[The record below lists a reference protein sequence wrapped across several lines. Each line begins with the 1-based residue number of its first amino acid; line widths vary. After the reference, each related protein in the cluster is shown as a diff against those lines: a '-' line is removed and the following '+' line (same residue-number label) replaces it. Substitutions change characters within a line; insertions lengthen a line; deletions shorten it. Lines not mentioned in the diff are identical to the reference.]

1 MQSLERVSCNLTDLV
16 RRCFFTGFV
25 GEKFVEENSKD
36 FYDPKGEIRFTIC
49 DTSDSEDELPYE
61 TEQVNK
67 RKAGKVVEEKKNKEV
82 EEKSKMVEERKNKVQ
97 LRQPHHARV
106 EDIAYSSVPKETT
119 SLLQEAELKE
129 DKRIEADTDAILD
142 EIDDILGKKRSF
154 GSACN

>member
-1 MQSLERVSCNLTDLV
+1 MQSLERVSCNLTNLV

-67 RKAGKVVEEKKNKEV
+67 RKAGKVL
-82 EEKSKMVEERKNKVQ
+82 EERKNKVH
-97 LRQPHHARV
+97 LRQPHHARG
-106 EDIAYSSVPKETT
+106 EDFAYSSVPKETT
-119 SLLQEAELKE
+119 SLLQEAGLKE

-142 EIDDILGKKRSF
+142 KIDDILGKKRSF

>member
-1 MQSLERVSCNLTDLV
+1 MQSLERVSCNLTNLV

-67 RKAGKVVEEKKNKEV
+67 RKAGKVVEERKNKVV
-82 EEKSKMVEERKNKVQ
+82 EEKKNKVQ
-97 LRQPHHARV
+97 LRQPHHALRV
-106 EDIAYSSVPKETT
+106 EDLAHSSAPKETT

>member
-1 MQSLERVSCNLTDLV
+1 MQSLERVSCNLTNLV

-25 GEKFVEENSKD
+25 GEKFAEENSKD

-61 TEQVNK
+61 TEQVNN
-67 RKAGKVVEEKKNKEV
+67 RKAGKIL
-82 EEKSKMVEERKNKVQ
+82 EERKNKVH
-97 LRQPHHARV
+97 LRQPHHARG
-106 EDIAYSSVPKETT
+106 EDFAYSSVPKETT

-129 DKRIEADTDAILD
+129 DKRIEADTDSILD

>member
-1 MQSLERVSCNLTDLV
+1 MQSLERVSCNLTNLV

-25 GEKFVEENSKD
+25 GEKFAEENSKD

-67 RKAGKVVEEKKNKEV
+67 RKAGKVL
-82 EEKSKMVEERKNKVQ
+82 EERKNKVH
-97 LRQPHHARV
+97 LRQPHHARG
-106 EDIAYSSVPKETT
+106 EDFAYSSVPKETT

>member
-1 MQSLERVSCNLTDLV
+1 MQSLERVSCNLTNLV

-25 GEKFVEENSKD
+25 GEKFAEENSKD

-67 RKAGKVVEEKKNKEV
+67 RKVGKVVEERKNKVV
-82 EEKSKMVEERKNKVQ
+82 EEKKNKVQ
-97 LRQPHHARV
+97 LRQPHHARG
-106 EDIAYSSVPKETT
+106 EDFAYSSVPKETT

>member
-1 MQSLERVSCNLTDLV
+1 MKISGVSCETKFRLLV
-16 RRCFFTGFV
+16 FLGHPN
-25 GEKFVEENSKD
+25 VEENSKD
-36 FYDPKGEIRFTIC
+36 FFDPKGEIRFTIC

-67 RKAGKVVEEKKNKEV
+67 RKAGKVL
-82 EEKSKMVEERKNKVQ
+82 EERKNKVH
-97 LRQPHHARV
+97 LRQPHHARG
-106 EDIAYSSVPKETT
+106 EDFAYSSVPKETT

>member
-1 MQSLERVSCNLTDLV
+1 MKTSGVGCEPKFRLLV
-16 RRCFFTGFV
+16 FLGHPN
-25 GEKFVEENSKD
+25 VEENSKD
-36 FYDPKGEIRFTIC
+36 FFDPKGEIRFTIC

-67 RKAGKVVEEKKNKEV
+67 RKAGKVL
-82 EEKSKMVEERKNKVQ
+82 EERKNKGH
-97 LRQPHHARV
+97 LRQPHHARG
-106 EDIAYSSVPKETT
+106 EDFAYSSVPKETT